1 MGLQVGPKYPLL
13 GANRSPLKGYLAG
26 LERGLGFRV
35 CSCKRRASTQGGRGR
50 RAARKPHPRT
60 TRSQASKGFCLS
72 LGREAWGA
80 AEHRGDAAGV
90 QSARARTRAN
100 SIRRGTRGTAAIE
113 RAVGAQMQ
121 VGRDARKIV
130 YPGTHAESTCCLAGS
145 GGCGQTQCAGARG
158 ARGARQALSARRRRQ
173 RRCLEFGALGR
184 RRKSGTKLWRV
195 STQAITLRQPFTLQA
210 AAAAAPRQGVTHADV

>member
-1 MGLQVGPKYPLL
+1 MELSFRFQVSGFGVSGLQLQASRLDPG
-13 GANRSPLKGYLAG
+13 GSWAA
-26 LERGLGFRV
+26 
-35 CSCKRRASTQGGRGR
+35 RRAKAES
-50 RAARKPHPRT
+50 HPRT
-60 TRSQASKGFCLS
+60 TRSQASKRFCLS
-72 LGREAWGA
+72 LGREALGT

-90 QSARARTRAN
+90 QSARANAGKLNTQGHAGRGGHRARN
-100 SIRRGTRGTAAIE
+100 DGGDVRST

-158 ARGARQALSARRRRQ
+158 APQALSARRRRQ

-184 RRKSGTKLWRV
+184 RRQSGTRLWRV

-210 AAAAAPRQGVTHADV
+210 AAAAAPGQGVTHADV

>member
-1 MGLQVGPKYPLL
+1 MLQES
-13 GANRSPLKGYLAG
+13 R
-26 LERGLGFRV
+26 
-35 CSCKRRASTQGGRGR
+35 
-50 RAARKPHPRT
+50 
-60 TRSQASKGFCLS
+60 
-72 LGREAWGA
+72 
-80 AEHRGDAAGV
+80 
-90 QSARARTRAN
+90 ARARERGQTQYAGARGA
-100 SIRRGTRGTAAIE
+100 RRPSSARRRRRSPEYARGW
-113 RAVGAQMQ
+113 GADA
-121 VGRDARKIV
+121 RDARKIV

-145 GGCGQTQCAGARG
+145 GGCGQTECAGARG